1 MCNFCIPRGSNTKLS
16 EQSHAGTVH
25 KCTAQEPT
33 VHTIPVESMHCR
45 LTLKVLLTHICS
57 MEISASDITSGND
70 LGSAGAER
78 VGTRGGGRV
87 PKGVNGM
94 AVTESGFC

>member
-33 VHTIPVESMHCR
+33 VDTIPVESMHCR

-78 VGTRGGGRV
+78 DGTRGGGRV

-94 AVTESGFC
+94 AVTESGFR